1 MKQYFQI
8 IFAYKNISIVL
19 LYIYLFYLMEIFKF
33 SIISYSLWHF
43 LKVHR
48 MKKKTDWWFNLFRI
62 IFIPTF
68 KNIKIF
74 SHFIFQIFSG
84 IWQEF
89 FIGSKKK
96 KRKDWYNMSK
106 HMRSLDACDR
116 VIFLITAY
124 RPTWPTVV
132 HTG

>member
-96 KRKDWYNMSK
+96 KKGRIDNMSK
-106 HMRSLDACDR
+106 HMRSLDACAR